1 MKHRKLICRVCF
13 TTAIM
18 AALMF
23 NANIAAS
30 GAAAGVDL
38 CLKVIIPS
46 LFPFFVVTTY
56 LNHCLLG
63 IKIPGIRS
71 VARLLRIPD
80 GGESLLLLGLI
91 GGYPVG
97 AQLIADAYRSG
108 QLNKRTAQILLGY
121 CSNAGPAFIFG
132 ITGSLFSST
141 WMSFG
146 LWGIHILS
154 ALLTG
159 FLLPRPCKETQYTPS
174 TATITLPAA
183 MERSIRICATVCG
196 WIVLFKILLSYLNI
210 LLAPIASHHT
220 MITISAVMELSNGCI
235 QLSQMSSHTSRFILS
250 SAFLS
255 FGGLCVLLQTVSV
268 TVELGLGLYT
278 PGKLM
283 QTSLSI
289 LLSIVFCAFF
299 FHEFTIAWLPV
310 SCACIVLIIYFHRY
324 SEKRYGNPA
333 ENTV

>member
-1 MKHRKLICRVCF
+1 MKHRKQICGVIFASASMVALIF
-13 TTAIM
+13 T
-18 AALMF
+18 
-23 NANIAAS
+23 ANIAVS
-30 GAAAGVDL
+30 GAIAGIDL
-38 CLKVIIPS
+38 CLKVILPS

-56 LNHCLLG
+56 LNHCLMG
-63 IKIPGIRS
+63 IRIPGIGT
-71 VARLLRIPD
+71 VGKLLKIPD

-97 AQLIADAYRSG
+97 AQLITDAYQSRQIS
-108 QLNKRTAQILLGY
+108 KRTGQILLGY

-132 ITGSLFSST
+132 ITGSLFAST
-141 WMSFG
+141 WISFG

-159 FLLPRPCKETQYTPS
+159 FLLPRPCGEQQYTPF
-174 TATITLPAA
+174 TASITLPAA
-183 MERSIRICATVCG
+183 LQRSIRICASVCG
-196 WIVLFKILLSYLNI
+196 WIILFKILLSYLN
-210 LLAPIASHHT
+210 LWLAPIIGNHT

-235 QLSQMSSHTSRFILS
+235 QLSQISSHTSRFILC

-268 TVELGLGLYT
+268 TSDLGLGLYI

-289 LLSIVFCAFF
+289 LLSILYSVLY
-299 FHEFTIAWLPV
+299 FHEFKTAWIPLCYV
-310 SCACIVLIIYFHRY
+310 CIVLCFALFRY
-324 SEKRYGNPA
+324 AEKRCGNPA

>member
-1 MKHRKLICRVCF
+1 MKHKNLICRVCF
-13 TTAIM
+13 ASAIM

-63 IKIPGIRS
+63 IRIPGIRS

-80 GGESLLLLGLI
+80 GGESLLVLGLI

-141 WMSFG
+141 WISFG

-159 FLLPRPCKETQYTPS
+159 FLLPRPCKEMQYTPS
-174 TATITLPAA
+174 TVTITFPTA
-183 MERSIRICATVCG
+183 MDRSIRICATVCG
-196 WIVLFKILLSYLNI
+196 WIVLFKILLSYLKI
-210 LLAPIASHHT
+210 WLAPIASNHA
-220 MITISAVMELSNGCI
+220 MITISGVMELSNGCI
-235 QLSQMSSHTSRFILS
+235 QLSQISTHSSRFLLCS
-250 SAFLS
+250 VFLS

-268 TVELGLGLYT
+268 TSGLGLGLYI

-289 LLSIVFCAFF
+289 LVSMVFCVLC
-299 FHEFTIAWLPV
+299 FHEFTVAWLTV
-310 SCACIVLIIYFHRY
+310 SCACIVVIIYFHRY
-324 SEKRYGNPA
+324 SEKRYGNSA